1 MHRLK
6 DGQITLALI
15 LAVSLPATFSAHA
28 AEPERAI
35 RLGNRTTAIAYQHQ
49 FHNEALKA
57 WRRRAPQVRL
67 TRIRS
72 SADGQ
77 LQSVLWYA
85 PKVTGPRPL
94 LVVLHSWSA
103 DFTQNLDI
111 PYAEFALAN
120 GWAMIHPDF
129 RGGDRRPQATASDLA
144 NQDVID
150 AVTFARHHTTVDD
163 DRIYLVGYSGGA
175 MESLVLAG
183 QHPELWAG
191 VAAWGGIYD
200 VAGWYHEDH
209 GRDVHYRG
217 EIAASCGGVPD
228 AGTPAEAECR
238 KRSPMSFLAQ
248 GAGRVPVLIAHGL
261 RDYTVHPHH
270 ALSSYNALAD
280 PHDRIEGGDARTIE
294 HRRQIPADLSASS
307 SAPPFDELFQQAG
320 APLRLARHSR
330 SVTLFLYDG
339 NHDMVYNVALRW
351 LSEQRRPHPAQAH
364 AETERQAARQ
374 PLAGARWTA
383 PGPEARAAPGRNDRR
398 N

>member
-1 MHRLK
+1 V
-6 DGQITLALI
+6 A
-15 LAVSLPATFSAHA
+15 ASSLATFSAPA
-28 AEPERAI
+28 AEREPEAAHPNQPGQAI
-35 RLGNRTTAIAYQHQ
+35 RLGNRTTAIAYQRQ
-49 FHNEALKA
+49 YHNEALKA
-57 WRRRAPQVRL
+57 WRQRAPQVRL
-67 TRIRS
+67 TKIRS

-85 PKVTGPRPL
+85 PKVTGPKPL

-129 RGGDRRPQATASDLA
+129 RGGNRRPEATASDLA
-144 NQDVID
+144 NQDVLD

-183 QHPELWAG
+183 KHPELWAG

-228 AGTPAEAECR
+228 PGSPAETECR

-248 GAGRVPVLIAHGL
+248 AAGRVPILIGHGL
-261 RDYTVHPHH
+261 GDYTVRPHH

-280 PHDRIEGGDARTIE
+280 PHDRIEGGDAKSIE
-294 HRRQIPADLSASS
+294 QRRRIPAALAASS
-307 SAPPFDELFQQAG
+307 SAAPFDELFQQAG

-330 SVTLFLYDG
+330 SVTLFLYEG

-351 LSEQRRPHPAQAH
+351 LSEQRRSPPEQAH
-364 AETERQAARQ
+364 AETPSTHAQA
-374 PLAGARWTA
+374 TA
-383 PGPEARAAPGRNDRR
+383 SHGRRVFRR
-398 N
+398 YQNPASSL